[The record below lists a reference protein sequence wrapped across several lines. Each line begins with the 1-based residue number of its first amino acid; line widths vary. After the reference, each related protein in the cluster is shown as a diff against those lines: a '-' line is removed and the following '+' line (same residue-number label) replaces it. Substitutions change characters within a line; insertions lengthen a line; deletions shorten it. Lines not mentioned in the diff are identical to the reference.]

1 MKAIILVAGYATR
14 LYPLTLNT
22 PKALLPING
31 KAIVDYIIDQIEKI
45 DDIDEIYVVT
55 NHKFSNNFNVW
66 AKNHTCF
73 KTNKY
78 Y

>member
-45 DDIDEIYVVT
+45 DDIDMLLQIISSLIILMSGLKIILVQ
-55 NHKFSNNFNVW
+55 NQ
-66 AKNHTCF
+66 
-73 KTNKY
+73 
-78 Y
+78 